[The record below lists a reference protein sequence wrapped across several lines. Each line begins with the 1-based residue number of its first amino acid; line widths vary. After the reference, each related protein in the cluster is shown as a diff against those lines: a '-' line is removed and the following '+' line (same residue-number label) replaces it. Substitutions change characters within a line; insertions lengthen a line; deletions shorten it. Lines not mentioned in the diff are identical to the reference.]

1 MSGQTS
7 LRRRM
12 ETIKII
18 GPYVLFGFAW
28 IYGSDSALGWLV
40 HDQGVMVKIAVVK
53 GSLFILCT
61 ATLLYFLISRFI
73 QQLVA
78 AESEKIES
86 LINYRI
92 IFNATNEAIF
102 IYDALTGNILDVNDR
117 VLEMYGYTREE
128 ALNLEIV
135 QLSEESSLYSQ
146 AEAADKIRITGCG
159 GPQVFEWHSRKK
171 TGEVFWTE
179 VSLKPVTIHDHE
191 RIVAVVRDISE
202 RKQAE
207 EHLRESEEKFRT
219 VANHIYD
226 WEYCRLQIGISSMSL
241 HPASA
246 SPVIRRQIFIRTPS
260 F

>member
-1 MSGQTS
+1 MKVKASLKTNSLKCKEYTMSGQTS

-128 ALNLEIV
+128 ALDLEIV

-146 AEAADKIRITGCG
+146 AEAADKIRIAGCG
-159 GPQVFEWHSRKK
+159 GPQVFE
-171 TGEVFWTE
+171 
-179 VSLKPVTIHDHE
+179 
-191 RIVAVVRDISE
+191 
-202 RKQAE
+202 
-207 EHLRESEEKFRT
+207 LRF
-219 VANHIYD
+219 H
-226 WEYCRLQIGISSMSL
+226 
-241 HPASA
+241 
-246 SPVIRRQIFIRTPS
+246 
-260 F
+260 